1 MFTIC
6 TLFFAIIWKKFPLPL
21 NMYSVL
27 DNFINAPKMLW
38 KVYRV
43 HIIVTFVERTNIIGA
58 ERTTPWSLIM
68 WG

>member
-1 MFTIC
+1 
-6 TLFFAIIWKKFPLPL
+6 
-21 NMYSVL
+21 MYSVFE
-27 DNFINAPKMLW
+27 NFINAPKMLW
-38 KVYRV
+38 KVYQV